1 MSLAIGYAI
10 GGSTVRGG
18 ATHRDPQNASVLES
32 LVEGAEALGGP
43 GGLGSTPTDGDNG
56 GTAHVVVDGGGDGV
70 EEALVGVG
78 GKIDG
83 DVDAGSDGSLPRT

>member
-1 MSLAIGYAI
+1 M
-10 GGSTVRGG
+10 
-18 ATHRDPQNASVLES
+18 
-32 LVEGAEALGGP
+32 
-43 GGLGSTPTDGDNG
+43 
-56 GTAHVVVDGGGDGV
+56 DGGGDGV